1 MAIVSFLMWFTFL
14 GGRCRS
20 QTDLAGL
27 DALVERRVQPDECA
41 AVRVVEIDDVDGGG
55 RIVALVDEL
64 ALRVLEGGRHVKLA
78 AEAQEQRTGILG
90 QAVDEVG
97 AKRREIEPVVGDER
111 GHAGAAVG
119 VWDGHAVDVDRLDAG
134 KGADRFR
141 HLRSRDVLTLPAEGV
156 ADTVDEI
163 EIAVR
168 VPSHEVTGAKPR
180 VARLEDAAQ
189 DLALGVLLARVP
201 LESPAGVRRLLEHL
215 TDRLAD
221 FVRRAAHAEA
231 RLVADGLV
239 PGDVESHQ
247 GSGESMREER
257 GDAPDGPGLALDV
270 DHRHVALGRGVEL
283 QDLRNAEAGV
293 EVVPDIGPQPVAA
306 GQPDP
311 VLRLVGRALRV
322 DEIAAELADVL
333 EQRAVPADHVMPELT
348 GGELVP
354 DHHGAAADQHR
365 AGRQHAADAVV
376 HRQAVV
382 HPVAG
387 AGVHH
392 AGEPVTPLHQPS
404 VADPGG
410 LGQAGRARRIDV
422 ERPILDGRQPRLGR
436 AERVA
441 REPPDAAV
449 DPREVAET
457 VAVRP
462 DSRRAGEVR
471 QRAGEPFEELRGH
484 DDVPGRDEIDGVRE
498 RGPCQIGVE
507 QRNDAADTGDAEPDR
522 HVLGPVRHEQ
532 PDDIPLD
539 ESLVERPAGVSV
551 GARRETA
558 IGQALTLGE
567 QGRRLRESL
576 GELLDHRRQDAMGRP
591 GDRRRQLEGAQP
603 HPGVA
608 GRSRRRSAVADRHR
622 PGRVLADGRHAVL
635 PASTVSTVPVM
646 FFAVSPSRNS
656 TALAT
661 SSTSGRRRSALRRT
675 ICWRFSSSS
684 PRVISVSR
692 KPGAIEF
699 TVTPMRPT
707 SRASERVKPSID
719 ALVAAYTERPLYPVK
734 PMIEATLTIRPP
746 PSAIMARTTY
756 FVRTM
761 GESVFIRTICSIC
774 ALGMRASTPSNPTA
788 ALLTS
793 P

>member
-55 RIVALVDEL
+55 RIVALADEL

-247 GSGESMREER
+247 SSGESIREER

-283 QDLRNAEAGV
+283 QDLRNAEAGL

-322 DEIAAELADVL
+322 DEIPAELADVL
-333 EQRAVPADHVMPELT
+333 EQRAVPADHVRPELT

-365 AGRQHAADAVV
+365 ARRQHAADAVV

-441 REPPDAAV
+441 REPPDLAV
-449 DPREVAET
+449 DPRDVA
-457 VAVRP
+457 
-462 DSRRAGEVR
+462 
-471 QRAGEPFEELRGH
+471 
-484 DDVPGRDEIDGVRE
+484 
-498 RGPCQIGVE
+498 
-507 QRNDAADTGDAEPDR
+507 
-522 HVLGPVRHEQ
+522 
-532 PDDIPLD
+532 
-539 ESLVERPAGVSV
+539 
-551 GARRETA
+551 
-558 IGQALTLGE
+558 
-567 QGRRLRESL
+567 ESL
-576 GELLDHRRQDAMGRP
+576 GELLDHRRQDAMGRR
-591 GDRRRQLEGAQP
+591 GDRCRQLEGAQP
-603 HPGVA
+603 YPGGA
-608 GRSRRRSAVADRHR
+608 GGSRRRSAVADRHR

-646 FFAVSPSRNS
+646 FFAASPSRNS
-656 TALAT
+656 TAPAT

-675 ICWRFSSSS
+675 ICWRCSSSS
-684 PRVISVSR
+684 PCVMSVSR

-707 SRASERVKPSID
+707 SRASDRVKPSIE
-719 ALVAAYTERPLYPVK
+719 ALVAPYTERPLYPVK
-734 PMIEATLTIRPP
+734 PTIEATLTIRPP

-761 GESVFIRTICSIC
+761 GESVFIRTSCSIC
-774 ALGMRASTPSNPTA
+774 VLGMRASTPSNPTA

>member
-55 RIVALVDEL
+55 RIVALADEL
-64 ALRVLEGGRHVKLA
+64 ALRVLEGGRHVQLA
-78 AEAQEQRTGILG
+78 AEAHEQRTGILG
-90 QAVDEVG
+90 QAIDEVG

-111 GHAGAAVG
+111 SHAGAAVG
-119 VWDGHAVDVDRLDAG
+119 VWDGHAVDVGRLDGG
-134 KGADRFR
+134 KGANRFR
-141 HLRSRDVLTLPAEGV
+141 HLRGRDVLALPAEGV

-163 EIAVR
+163 EVAVR

-180 VARLEDAAQ
+180 VPRLEDAAQ

-201 LESPAGVRRLLEHL
+201 LESPAGVRRLLEHRA
-215 TDRLAD
+215 DRLAD

-231 RLVADGLV
+231 CLVADGLV

-247 GSGESMREER
+247 GGGESMREER

-283 QDLRNAEAGV
+283 QDLRNAEADL
-293 EVVPDIGPQPVAA
+293 EVVPDVGPQPVAA

-311 VLRLVGRALRV
+311 VLRVVGRALRV
-322 DEIAAELADVL
+322 DEIPAELPDVL
-333 EQRAVPADHVMPELT
+333 EQRAVPADHVGPELT

-354 DHHGAAADQHR
+354 DHYGAAA
-365 AGRQHAADAVV
+365 
-376 HRQAVV
+376 
-382 HPVAG
+382 
-387 AGVHH
+387 
-392 AGEPVTPLHQPS
+392 
-404 VADPGG
+404 
-410 LGQAGRARRIDV
+410 
-422 ERPILDGRQPRLGR
+422 
-436 AERVA
+436 
-441 REPPDAAV
+441 

-471 QRAGEPFEELRGH
+471 QREGEPFEELRGH
-484 DDVPGRDEIDGVRE
+484 DDVSGRDEIDGVRE
-498 RGPCQIGVE
+498 RGPRQIGVE
-507 QRNDAADTGDAEPDR
+507 QRNDAADAGDAEPDR

-532 PDDIPLD
+532 ADDVPLD
-539 ESLVERPAGVSV
+539 EPPVERPARVSV
-551 GARRETA
+551 GARREAA
-558 IGQALTLGE
+558 IGQALALRE

-576 GELLDHRRQDAMGRP
+576 GELLDHRRQDPMRRR

-603 HPGVA
+603 HPGGA

-646 FFAVSPSRNS
+646 LFAASPSRNS
-656 TALAT
+656 TAPAT

-675 ICWRFSSSS
+675 ICWRCSSSS
-684 PRVISVSR
+684 PCVMSVSR
-692 KPGAIEF
+692 KPGAIEL

-707 SRASERVKPSID
+707 SRASDRVKPSIE
-719 ALVAAYTERPLYPVK
+719 ALVAPYTERPLYPVK
-734 PMIEATLTIRPP
+734 PTIEATLTIRPP

-761 GESVFIRTICSIC
+761 GESVFIRTSCSIC
-774 ALGMRASTPSNPTA
+774 VLGMRASTPSNPTA